1 MSCPQETL
9 VRQAQAGD
17 EEAMAAL
24 VGRYRACLLALAIDR
39 TGRHDAAEDIVQDTL
54 AAAVEKRASLRD
66 ARSFGP
72 WLRQIC
78 VNACRMW
85 HRGRTRPAPLEQIDH
100 ALAPSDATLRSVCRR
115 EDRREIRRA
124 LEALPEN
131 NRLALLLH
139 AVEGLPYQQI
149 AEFLGV
155 PKSTIHGRLVR
166 ARRELRRRL
175 RGRLFGALGVAVE
188 NE

>member
-17 EEAMAAL
+17 EEAMEALAA
-24 VGRYRACLLALAIDR
+24 RYRACLLALAIDR

-54 AAAVEKRASLRD
+54 VAAVEKRASLRD

-72 WLRQIC
+72 WLRRIC
-78 VNACRMW
+78 LNACRMW
-85 HRGRTRPAPLEQIDH
+85 HRGQKRTIPLERIDY
-100 ALAPSDATLRSVCRR
+100 AIAPSDSTLRSMRRR

-139 AVEGLPYQQI
+139 AVEGLPYEQI
-149 AEFLGV
+149 ATFLGV
-155 PKSTIHGRLVR
+155 PRSTIHGRLVR
-166 ARRELRRRL
+166 ARHELRRRL
-175 RGRLFGALGVAVE
+175 RGRLFGALGVAVDE
-188 NE
+188 